1 MTYLDGCYG
10 LLALVAFVAL
20 LVWAAVATARH
31 DRKQELDAYERLIGG
46 GWG

>member
-1 MTYLDGCYG
+1 MIGG
-10 LLALVAFVAL
+10 AAGAVFWLAFFGTCIGTWVAMR
-20 LVWAAVATARH
+20 RH